1 MTDSLSLQQK
11 LTCKQSTIPTT
22 GQYPSLGHTHA
33 GPSWVR
39 GHCHARTASKGHA
52 DFCQVGL
59 AVASLSSLSLLP
71 LSPTWP
77 ERYTRDTASRGVCR
91 LSCEV
96 EGW

>member
-22 GQYPSLGHTHA
+22 GRYSCLGGTHA
-33 GPSWVR
+33 GPSWVK
-39 GHCHARTASKGHA
+39 GHCARAGSKGHA

-59 AVASLSSLSLLP
+59 AVASLSSLLLLP

-77 ERYTRDTASRGVCR
+77 ERYTRDTASRGVCL
-91 LSCEV
+91 LSCEA